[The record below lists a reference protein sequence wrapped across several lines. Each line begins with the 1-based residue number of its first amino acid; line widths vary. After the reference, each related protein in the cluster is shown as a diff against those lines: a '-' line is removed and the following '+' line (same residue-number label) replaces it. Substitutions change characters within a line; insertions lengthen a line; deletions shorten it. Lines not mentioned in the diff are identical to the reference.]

1 MSKEKKNIADH
12 PFFVWMG
19 FVGDV
24 AALSVLWLVC
34 CIPLVTIGAS
44 TTAAFSVAGKMAAK
58 DDYLIIR
65 DFLAALKRDWKQA
78 TLLWGILAVAAMLI
92 VTNYQI
98 GLANPGSMGGALIA
112 VSAALG
118 VCLISVAGAS
128 FSLLGR
134 FSYLGVRTV
143 LTDAVRL
150 CLANPATMLL
160 WLGLVLWLPVSYYFI
175 PAVFFYLRL
184 PWLFLGGGTCITAFS
199 FAIRPFFRKL
209 ERKR

>member
-1 MSKEKKNIADH
+1 MSKEKKNIADQ

-19 FVGDV
+19 FIGDV

-65 DFLAALKRDWKQA
+65 EFFAAFKRDWKQA
-78 TLLWGILAVAAMLI
+78 TLLWGIFAVAAVLV
-92 VTNYQI
+92 VTDYQF
-98 GLANPGSMGGALIA
+98 GLANPGSLGGALIA

-118 VCLISVAGAS
+118 VCLLCMAGAS
-128 FSLLGR
+128 FALLGR
-134 FSYLGVRTV
+134 FSYPGVRAV
-143 LTDAVRL
+143 LTDAARL
-150 CLANPATMLL
+150 CIANPATMLL
-160 WLGLVLWLPVSYYFI
+160 WLGLVLWLPLCYWFV

-184 PWLFLGGGTCITAFS
+184 PWLFLGGGICMAGFS
-199 FAIRPFFRKL
+199 FAIRPFFQKL
-209 ERKR
+209 EKKR

>member
-44 TTAAFSVAGKMAAK
+44 TTAAFCVAGKMAAK

-65 DFLAALKRDWKQA
+65 DFLAALKREWKQA
-78 TLLWGILAVAAMLI
+78 TVLWGILAVAAVLI
-92 VTNYQI
+92 VTDYQI
-98 GLANPGSMGGALIA
+98 GLVNPGSIGGALIA

-134 FSYLGVRTV
+134 FSYPGVR
-143 LTDAVRL
+143 AYWRMRCGYAWPIRPPCCSGWGWCSG
-150 CLANPATMLL
+150 CLSAITLFLRCFSICGCHGCFLAA
-160 WLGLVLWLPVSYYFI
+160 GPVS
-175 PAVFFYLRL
+175 LRL
-184 PWLFLGGGTCITAFS
+184 VSQFVPFS
-199 FAIRPFFRKL
+199 AN
-209 ERKR
+209 